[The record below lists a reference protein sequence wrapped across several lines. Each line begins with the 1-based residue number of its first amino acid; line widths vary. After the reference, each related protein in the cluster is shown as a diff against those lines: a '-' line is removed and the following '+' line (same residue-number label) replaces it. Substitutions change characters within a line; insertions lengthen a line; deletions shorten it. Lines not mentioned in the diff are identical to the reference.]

1 MDLEGLNRYV
11 NEGRPGRHMVAM
23 VTRVS
28 FQIGQEA
35 VTIKQPLLI
44 EYLLMCRELSI
55 DYF

>member
-28 FQIGQEA
+28 FQIEQEA